1 MRKGFT
7 LIELLIVIIVIGVLA
22 SMAIPQYMKATE
34 RAAGAKARNAMALI
48 VRAEGMYRAE
58 LGNSTYINFA
68 SRGANAALG
77 TFMELTA
84 VDNDTDWTYAVTGA
98 SASAFTLTAS
108 RSKGTNSGE
117 TITADAT
124 GTWGGTFSP

>member
-48 VRAEGMYRAE
+48 IRAEGMYRAE
-58 LGNSTYINFA
+58 LGNSVYIAFA
-68 SRGANAALG
+68 AGGANAALG
-77 TFMELTA
+77 TFMELSS
-84 VDNDTDWTYAVTGA
+84 VDNDTDWTYAVTNA
-98 SASAFTLTAS
+98 SSSAFTLTAS
-108 RSKGTNSGE
+108 RRRGTNAGE
-117 TITADAT
+117 TITADAA